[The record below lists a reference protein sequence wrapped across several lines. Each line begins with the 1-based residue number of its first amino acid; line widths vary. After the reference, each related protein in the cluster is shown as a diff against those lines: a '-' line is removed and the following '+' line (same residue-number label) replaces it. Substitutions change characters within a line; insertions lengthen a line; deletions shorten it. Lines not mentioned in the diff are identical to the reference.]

1 MTNPYFFSE
10 PVVLTLSF
18 THSVRVSEQS
28 RIPLVLPT
36 GAGRLPAGLFG
47 LRWLGVKSTFRKSNQ
62 LFSGRF
68 HTDVYILCGN
78 Q

>member
-10 PVVLTLSF
+10 PVVLALSLK
-18 THSVRVSEQS
+18 HSVRVSEQS

-36 GAGRLPAGLFG
+36 SAGRLPAGLFG
-47 LRWLGVKSTFRKSNQ
+47 PRWLGVKSTFRKSNQ